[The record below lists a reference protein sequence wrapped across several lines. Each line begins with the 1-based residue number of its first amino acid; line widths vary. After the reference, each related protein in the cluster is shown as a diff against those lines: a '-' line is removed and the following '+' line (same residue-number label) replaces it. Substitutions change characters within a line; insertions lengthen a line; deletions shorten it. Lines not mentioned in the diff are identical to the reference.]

1 MHLHG
6 NEATESTS
14 ANVLFNTVKQL
25 NLVKALDIFSFSNM
39 KYQVCLKPNQNT
51 TNLWMRNPQSNKK
64 EKKRFNSKSIWLLWA
79 KGQEGRQ
86 PPMRGFQVRYAWT
99 HKLASMGVKCLMS

>member
-64 EKKRFNSKSIWLLWA
+64 KKKDLIPKVFGCC
-79 KGQEGRQ
+79 GQKARREDSH
-86 PPMRGFQVRYAWT
+86 P
-99 HKLASMGVKCLMS
+99 